1 MAEPPLT
8 HLTVGEG
15 AEARNVAVLPREGKA
30 PGIFWLGGFRS
41 DMDGSKA
48 AALDRWAEGAGHAV
62 TRFDYS
68 GHGRSGGRLRGRH
81 DLALAGGGARR
92 LRRIH
97 ERAAGAGRLLDGRMD
112 RAAAWQGALPN
123 AARLTGS
130 PAWC

>member
-41 DMDGSKA
+41 DMAGSKA
-48 AALDRWAEGAGHAV
+48 EALDRWAEDAGHAA

-68 GHGRSGGRLRGRH
+68 GHGRSRGPLRGRH
-81 DLALAGGGARR
+81 DLALAGGGGRR

-97 ERAAGAGRLLDGRMD
+97 RQGRRCSSAPRWAAGSRCS
-112 RAAAWQGALPN
+112 WQGALPS
-123 AARLTGS
+123 AATATGS